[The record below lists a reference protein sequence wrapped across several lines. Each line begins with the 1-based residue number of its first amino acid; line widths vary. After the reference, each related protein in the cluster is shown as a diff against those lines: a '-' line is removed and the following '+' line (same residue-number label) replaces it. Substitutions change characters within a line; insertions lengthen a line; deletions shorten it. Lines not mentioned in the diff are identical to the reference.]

1 MNQHTVYQIT
11 AVSDPY
17 PGELGGRSYLSRI
30 EAENALRRY
39 DVGCQRIA
47 EHECADPA
55 DSLEA
60 LYRAMRLNHPAT
72 VEPDNHWRCDLP
84 TFGGEPPA
92 DTDAIWSWD
101 ERHLLVGTCADD
113 LEIVGRGE

>member
-72 VEPDNHWRCDLP
+72 VDSDNQWRCDLP
-84 TFGGEPPA
+84 TFGGEHPA
-92 DTDAIWSWD
+92 DRCEGDEASEYARPGENRLS
-101 ERHLLVGTCADD
+101 ERHGT
-113 LEIVGRGE
+113 